1 VAARDQDC
9 SAGWPEA
16 GTRQAPPEP
25 PSGGSRCTG
34 TRQRCSG
41 KAGTGLLARPVRL
54 TLGGLIAALESV
66 VEEGRLGFAGSGM
79 CGRGL
84 IFEAAIGGEAELCV
98 GVRPE
103 EVDQALEGW
112 GRVVQDQARG

>member
-1 VAARDQDC
+1 V
-9 SAGWPEA
+9 
-16 GTRQAPPEP
+16 
-25 PSGGSRCTG
+25 
-34 TRQRCSG
+34 
-41 KAGTGLLARPVRL
+41 RP
-54 TLGGLIAALESV
+54 TLGGLTAALEFV
-66 VEEGRLGFAGSGM
+66 VEEGKLGLARPGT

-112 GRVVQDQARG
+112 GRVVQDQAGVGGAAGCRR